1 MVHLEIRHT
10 IRYFKEYL
18 IKALRGVVKGQK
30 SISFNVFCLMYIK
43 SCILLNYLC
52 LRYVNDEVQ
61 L

>member
-10 IRYFKEYL
+10 IRCFKEYL
-18 IKALRGVVKGQK
+18 TKALRAAVKGQK

-43 SCILLNYLC
+43 SCILLNYQC
-52 LRYVNDEVQ
+52 LHYVDGEEQ